1 MADRWGRV
9 TPHGV
14 SLSLR
19 LTHELLADL
28 IAVQRPSVTLSL
40 QQLERQGRIARDSG
54 KILLLGQPP
63 FADGRGRGGRRGA
76 SSGRAHGRRSR
87 DAGSPMRM
95 QRALPAEP
103 RSRGSPHRL
112 LGSHRA
118 MVRRASEP
126 VRAVLLAAALIV
138 AYLTFSSLVTLLV
151 TLVIIGIVAMP
162 LAVAAD
168 WFEHRGMPRALG
180 AFLALLAG
188 LGLLG
193 GALAVIIPSFVTQA
207 ERFIDEIPQTF
218 AALRSRISD
227 ATGENE
233 SEVGRRI
240 QEFLQGYADEPI
252 RLIGPAAQVG
262 LGVVGVLATTG
273 RRPHHRLLRR
283 DEARAA
289 PGRLLLALP
298 ARRRGEVEKVLAELR
313 AAWVGWLRGVG
324 IDMLVSG
331 VLLYIGLTII
341 GLDFALVFAVLS
353 ALLVVIPYFGSVLGG
368 IPPILIALADSP
380 GKALLTLVVYLVVQ
394 QIEGNVILPVVM
406 SRYVSLHP
414 AMIVI
419 GVVVVGQ
426 VVGFLGL
433 FVAVPIISAIV
444 ILIRALWI
452 DPLRREDERRAPPAD
467 TGGAVGH
474 GRCADPAGGHDD
486 DPGRAL
492 SATW

>member
-1 MADRWGRV
+1 
-9 TPHGV
+9 
-14 SLSLR
+14 
-19 LTHELLADL
+19 
-28 IAVQRPSVTLSL
+28 
-40 QQLERQGRIARDSG
+40 
-54 KILLLGQPP
+54 
-63 FADGRGRGGRRGA
+63 
-76 SSGRAHGRRSR
+76 
-87 DAGSPMRM
+87 
-95 QRALPAEP
+95 
-103 RSRGSPHRL
+103 
-112 LGSHRA
+112 
-118 MVRRASEP
+118 
-126 VRAVLLAAALIV
+126 
-138 AYLTFSSLVTLLV
+138 V

-262 LGVVGVLATTG
+262 LGVVGVLATTAVV
-273 RRPHHRLLRR
+273 LIT
-283 DEARAA
+283 AFYVAMK
-289 PGRLLLALP
+289 PGPLLAGFYSLFP

-341 GLDFALVFAVLS
+341 GLDFASVFAVLS

-380 GKALLTLVVYLVVQ
+380 A
-394 QIEGNVILPVVM
+394 
-406 SRYVSLHP
+406 
-414 AMIVI
+414 
-419 GVVVVGQ
+419 
-426 VVGFLGL
+426 
-433 FVAVPIISAIV
+433 
-444 ILIRALWI
+444 
-452 DPLRREDERRAPPAD
+452 RR
-467 TGGAVGH
+467 
-474 GRCADPAGGHDD
+474 C
-486 DPGRAL
+486 
-492 SATW
+492 

>member
-1 MADRWGRV
+1 
-9 TPHGV
+9 
-14 SLSLR
+14 
-19 LTHELLADL
+19 
-28 IAVQRPSVTLSL
+28 
-40 QQLERQGRIARDSG
+40 
-54 KILLLGQPP
+54 
-63 FADGRGRGGRRGA
+63 
-76 SSGRAHGRRSR
+76 
-87 DAGSPMRM
+87 
-95 QRALPAEP
+95 
-103 RSRGSPHRL
+103 
-112 LGSHRA
+112 

-138 AYLTFSSLVTLLV
+138 AYLTFSSLITLLV

-168 WFEHRGMPRALG
+168 WSEQRGMPRALG
-180 AFLALLAG
+180 ALVALLAG
-188 LGLLG
+188 LGLVI
-193 GALAVIIPSFVTQA
+193 GAFAVVIPTFVSQV

-218 AALRSRISD
+218 AALRGQISD
-227 ATGENE
+227 ATGQNE

-262 LGVVGVLATTG
+262 LGVVGVLAT
-273 RRPHHRLLRR
+273 
-283 DEARAA
+283 AA
-289 PGRLLLALP
+289 VVLITAFYVAMKPGPLLAGFYSLFP
-298 ARRRGEVEKVLAELR
+298 ARRRGEVEKVLGELR

-324 IDMLVSG
+324 IDMVVSG

-414 AMIVI
+414 ALIVI
-419 GVVVVGQ
+419 GVVIVGQ

-444 ILIRALWI
+444 ILIRALWV

-467 TGGAVGH
+467 TAGLAGASDV
-474 GRCADPAGGHDD
+474 PA
-486 DPGRAL
+486 PRAVTTTVPL
-492 SATW
+492 PR